1 MKHDDSQFA
10 RTLVAGMPDAIV
22 FADAEGLIRVWNAG
36 AARIFGFSE
45 QEALGQSLD
54 IVIPATLRDRH
65 WTGFRET
72 MRTGRTQYD
81 DGQTLSVPAIRKD
94 GTRLSV
100 EFTIVPFTGADGHI
114 AGIAAI
120 MRDVSARFEETR
132 ALRKQLAEARADSTQ
147 SQLQQHP

>member
-1 MKHDDSQFA
+1 MKHDDCQFA

-120 MRDVSARFEETR
+120 VRDVSARFEETR
-132 ALRKQLAEARADSTQ
+132 ALRKQLAEARAGSAQ
-147 SQLQQHP
+147 AQFPEHP